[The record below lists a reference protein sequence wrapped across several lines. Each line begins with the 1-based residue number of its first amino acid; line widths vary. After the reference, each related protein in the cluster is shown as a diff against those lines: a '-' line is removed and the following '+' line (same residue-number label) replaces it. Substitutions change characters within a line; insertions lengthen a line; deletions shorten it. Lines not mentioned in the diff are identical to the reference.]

1 MADEVLAVES
11 VPLEED
17 FDTLVASLA
26 IDDTLEDKLAKL
38 KKNVDEKLADYV
50 DVKHIEK
57 DEDFK
62 AAKKYRAA
70 VNDVKK
76 PIEAQR
82 KAAKKKYSDLLK
94 TFDKT
99 IGEITAPIDK
109 LSDEYKAEID
119 RYDGECRA
127 RRLAALSGHYY
138 DLAGEMGP
146 LVPYERIADDKWL
159 NASFGEVKA
168 KNIIE
173 RRVGELLHQ
182 FKFVNGL
189 DYADESEKAW
199 AVAWWTRTLP
209 ADSGEVAAAVAAHR
223 EEAAKA
229 ASLVSTYEQ
238 ATASEPEPEPA
249 PLPPDPEPM
258 PVEEPEPPLGVPRCV
273 RVVPSRPEPDV
284 AEDAAPAPQRGYR
297 VVIECATAD
306 ELRRVRAV
314 MVENGIHGYVERM
327 WDMEEKNLPPLR
339 TPEQRREAMAKA
351 VHTRRERAAFKAACK
366 AGNIPPEVAIEAP
379 IAAKLKVEEFA
390 RSFPGIGPVTAQKIV
405 EACHIRDGR
414 SVSGLGYMQ
423 GPRLVEAI
431 KSHMTAKEDG
441 Q

>member
-1 MADEVLAVES
+1 MADGVLAVEA

-38 KKNVDEKLADYV
+38 KKNVDEKLADYM
-50 DVKHIEK
+50 DVKRIKK

-62 AAKKYRAA
+62 AAKKYRTA
-70 VNDVKK
+70 VNAVKE
-76 PIEAQR
+76 PIEEQR
-82 KAAKKKYSDLLK
+82 KAAKKKYRDLLK
-94 TFDKT
+94 TFDET

-109 LSDEYKAEID
+109 LSDKYKAEID

-127 RRLAALSGHYY
+127 RRLAALKGHYY

-182 FKFVNGL
+182 FKFVTGL

-199 AVAWWTRTLP
+199 AVAWWARTLP

-223 EEAAKA
+223 EEVAKA
-229 ASLVSTYEQ
+229 AVLAATYEQ
-238 ATASEPEPEPA
+238 AMAPAPEPEPEPA
-249 PLPPDPEPM
+249 PLPPDPEPL
-258 PVEEPEPPLGVPRCV
+258 PDDQPEPEPPLGVPRCV
-273 RVVPSRPEPDV
+273 RVVPSRPELDV

-306 ELRRVRAV
+306 ELRRVRTV
-314 MVENGIHGYVERM
+314 MVDNGIHGYVERM
-327 WDMEEKNLPPLR
+327 
-339 TPEQRREAMAKA
+339 
-351 VHTRRERAAFKAACK
+351 
-366 AGNIPPEVAIEAP
+366 
-379 IAAKLKVEEFA
+379 
-390 RSFPGIGPVTAQKIV
+390 
-405 EACHIRDGR
+405 
-414 SVSGLGYMQ
+414 
-423 GPRLVEAI
+423 
-431 KSHMTAKEDG
+431 
-441 Q
+441 

>member
-1 MADEVLAVES
+1 MADDVLAVEA

-17 FDTLVASLA
+17 FDTLVSSLA

-38 KKNVDEKLADYV
+38 KKNVDEKLADYM

-62 AAKKYRAA
+62 AAKKYRTA
-70 VNDVKK
+70 VNAVKE
-76 PIEAQR
+76 PIEEQR
-82 KAAKKKYSDLLK
+82 KAAKKKYRDLLK
-94 TFDKT
+94 TFDET

-109 LSDEYKAEID
+109 LSDKYKAEID
-119 RYDGECRA
+119 RYDGECRK
-127 RRLAALSGHYY
+127 RRLTALKGHYY

-159 NASFGEVKA
+159 NASFGEVKS

-199 AVAWWTRTLP
+199 AVAWWARTLP
-209 ADSGEVAAAVAAHR
+209 ADSSEVAAAVAAHR

-229 ASLVSTYEQ
+229 AALVSTYEQ
-238 ATASEPEPEPA
+238 ATAPA
-249 PLPPDPEPM
+249 PEPDPEPL
-258 PVEEPEPPLGVPRCV
+258 PDEQPEPEPPLGVPRCV

-284 AEDAAPAPQRGYR
+284 AEDAASAPQGGYR

-306 ELRRVRAV
+306 ELRRVMAV
-314 MVENGIHGYVERM
+314 MVENSIHGYVERM
-327 WDMEEKNLPPLR
+327 
-339 TPEQRREAMAKA
+339 
-351 VHTRRERAAFKAACK
+351 
-366 AGNIPPEVAIEAP
+366 
-379 IAAKLKVEEFA
+379 
-390 RSFPGIGPVTAQKIV
+390 
-405 EACHIRDGR
+405 
-414 SVSGLGYMQ
+414 
-423 GPRLVEAI
+423 
-431 KSHMTAKEDG
+431 
-441 Q
+441 

>member
-1 MADEVLAVES
+1 MADEVLAVEA

-26 IDDTLEDKLAKL
+26 IDDTLEDKLARL
-38 KKNVDEKLADYV
+38 KKNVDEKLADCM
-50 DVKHIEK
+50 DVKRIEK

-99 IGEITAPIDK
+99 IGEITAPIDR

-119 RYDGECRA
+119 RYDGECRK
-127 RRLAALSGHYY
+127 RRLTALKGHYY

-146 LVPYERIADDKWL
+146 LVPYERIADDRWL

-189 DYADESEKAW
+189 DYADEDEKAW

-209 ADSGEVAAAVAAHR
+209 MDSGEVAAAVAAHR
-223 EEAAKA
+223 EEVAKA
-229 ASLVSTYEQ
+229 AALVSTYEQ
-238 ATASEPEPEPA
+238 ATASKPEPV
-249 PLPPDPEPM
+249 PLDPEPV
-258 PVEEPEPPLGVPRCV
+258 PAEHPEPEPPLGVPRCV

-327 WDMEEKNLPPLR
+327 
-339 TPEQRREAMAKA
+339 
-351 VHTRRERAAFKAACK
+351 
-366 AGNIPPEVAIEAP
+366 
-379 IAAKLKVEEFA
+379 
-390 RSFPGIGPVTAQKIV
+390 
-405 EACHIRDGR
+405 
-414 SVSGLGYMQ
+414 
-423 GPRLVEAI
+423 
-431 KSHMTAKEDG
+431 
-441 Q
+441 

>member
-1 MADEVLAVES
+1 MADEVLAVEA

-50 DVKHIEK
+50 GVKHIEN
-57 DEDFK
+57 DDDFK
-62 AAKKYRAA
+62 AAKKYRTS
-70 VNDVKK
+70 VNDVKE
-76 PIEAQR
+76 PIEKQR

-99 IGEITAPIDK
+99 IGEITAPIDR

-127 RRLAALSGHYY
+127 RRLAALKGHYY

-146 LVPYERIADDKWL
+146 LVPYERIADDRWL

-189 DYADESEKAW
+189 DYADEDEKAW

-209 ADSGEVAAAVAAHR
+209 MDSGEVAAAVAAHR
-223 EEAAKA
+223 EEVAKA
-229 ASLVSTYEQ
+229 AALVSTYEQ
-238 ATASEPEPEPA
+238 ATAPAPEPEPEPEPE
-249 PLPPDPEPM
+249 PLPLDPEPVAAEQ
-258 PVEEPEPPLGVPRCV
+258 PEPEDPFGRPRCV
-273 RVVPSRPEPDV
+273 RVVPSRPEPDA

-314 MVENGIHGYVERM
+314 MVENGIHGHVERM
-327 WDMEEKNLPPLR
+327 
-339 TPEQRREAMAKA
+339 
-351 VHTRRERAAFKAACK
+351 
-366 AGNIPPEVAIEAP
+366 
-379 IAAKLKVEEFA
+379 
-390 RSFPGIGPVTAQKIV
+390 
-405 EACHIRDGR
+405 
-414 SVSGLGYMQ
+414 
-423 GPRLVEAI
+423 
-431 KSHMTAKEDG
+431 
-441 Q
+441 

>member
-1 MADEVLAVES
+1 MADEVLAVEA

-38 KKNVDEKLADYV
+38 KKNVDERLADYV
-50 DVKHIEK
+50 DVKHIEN
-57 DEDFK
+57 DDDFK
-62 AAKKYRAA
+62 AAKKYRTS

-99 IGEITAPIDK
+99 IGEITAPIDA

-119 RYDGECRA
+119 RYDGECRT
-127 RRLAALSGHYY
+127 RRLTALKGHYY

-146 LVPYERIADDKWL
+146 LVPYERIADDRWL

-209 ADSGEVAAAVAAHR
+209 MDSGEVAAAVAAHR

-229 ASLVSTYEQ
+229 ATLVSTYEQ
-238 ATASEPEPEPA
+238 ATAPEPEPVA
-249 PLPPDPEPM
+249 VEQPEPM
-258 PVEEPEPPLGVPRCV
+258 NDEQPEPEGPFGGPRCV
-273 RVVPSRPEPDV
+273 RVVPSRPEPEV
-284 AEDAAPAPQRGYR
+284 AEDAASAPQRGYR

-314 MVENGIHGYVERM
+314 MVENGIHGHVERM
-327 WDMEEKNLPPLR
+327 
-339 TPEQRREAMAKA
+339 
-351 VHTRRERAAFKAACK
+351 
-366 AGNIPPEVAIEAP
+366 
-379 IAAKLKVEEFA
+379 
-390 RSFPGIGPVTAQKIV
+390 
-405 EACHIRDGR
+405 
-414 SVSGLGYMQ
+414 
-423 GPRLVEAI
+423 
-431 KSHMTAKEDG
+431 
-441 Q
+441 

>member
-1 MADEVLAVES
+1 MADEVLADEVLAVEA

-26 IDDTLEDKLAKL
+26 IDDTLEDKLARL
-38 KKNVDEKLADYV
+38 KKNVDEKLADYR

-62 AAKKYRAA
+62 AAKKYRTA

-99 IGEITAPIDK
+99 IGEITAPIDR

-119 RYDGECRA
+119 RYDDECRK
-127 RRLAALSGHYY
+127 RRLAALKGHYY

-168 KNIIE
+168 KSIIE

-189 DYADESEKAW
+189 DYADEDEKAW
-199 AVAWWTRTLP
+199 AVAWWTRALP
-209 ADSGEVAAAVAAHR
+209 MDSGEVAAAVAAHR
-223 EEAAKA
+223 EEVAKA
-229 ASLVSTYEQ
+229 AALVSTYEQ
-238 ATASEPEPEPA
+238 ATAPEPEPL
-249 PLPPDPEPM
+249 PLNPEPM
-258 PVEEPEPPLGVPRCV
+258 NDEQPEPEPEPPLGVPRYV
-273 RVVPSRPEPDV
+273 RVVPSRPEPEV
-284 AEDAAPAPQRGYR
+284 AEDAPSAPQRGYR

-314 MVENGIHGYVERM
+314 MVENGIHGHVERM
-327 WDMEEKNLPPLR
+327 
-339 TPEQRREAMAKA
+339 
-351 VHTRRERAAFKAACK
+351 
-366 AGNIPPEVAIEAP
+366 
-379 IAAKLKVEEFA
+379 
-390 RSFPGIGPVTAQKIV
+390 
-405 EACHIRDGR
+405 
-414 SVSGLGYMQ
+414 
-423 GPRLVEAI
+423 
-431 KSHMTAKEDG
+431 
-441 Q
+441 

>member
-1 MADEVLAVES
+1 MADEILSVEAVP
-11 VPLEED
+11 VED
-17 FDTLVASLA
+17 GFEALVASLA
-26 IDDTLEDKLAKL
+26 IDDTLEDRLAKL
-38 KKNVDEKLADYV
+38 KKEVDGKLADYR
-50 DVKHIEK
+50 DVRRIETN
-57 DEDFK
+57 EDFK

-99 IGEITAPIDK
+99 IGEITGPIDK

-119 RYDGECRA
+119 RYDGECRK
-127 RRLAALSGHYY
+127 RRLTALKGHYY

-146 LVPYERIADDKWL
+146 LVPYERIADDRWL

-189 DYADESEKAW
+189 DYADEDERAW

-223 EEAAKA
+223 EEVAKA
-229 ASLVSTYEQ
+229 AALVSTYEQ
-238 ATASEPEPEPA
+238 ATAPELE
-249 PLPPDPEPM
+249 PLPPDPEPV
-258 PVEEPEPPLGVPRCV
+258 PVEQPEPEPPLGVPRCV

-314 MVENGIHGYVERM
+314 MVENGIHGHVERM
-327 WDMEEKNLPPLR
+327 
-339 TPEQRREAMAKA
+339 
-351 VHTRRERAAFKAACK
+351 
-366 AGNIPPEVAIEAP
+366 
-379 IAAKLKVEEFA
+379 
-390 RSFPGIGPVTAQKIV
+390 
-405 EACHIRDGR
+405 
-414 SVSGLGYMQ
+414 
-423 GPRLVEAI
+423 
-431 KSHMTAKEDG
+431 
-441 Q
+441 

>member
-1 MADEVLAVES
+1 MADEVLAVEA

-50 DVKHIEK
+50 DVKHIEN
-57 DEDFK
+57 DDDFK
-62 AAKKYRAA
+62 AAKKYHTS

-99 IGEITAPIDK
+99 IGEITAPIDR

-119 RYDGECRA
+119 RYDGECRK
-127 RRLAALSGHYY
+127 RRLTALKGHYY

-209 ADSGEVAAAVAAHR
+209 MDSGEVAAAVAAHR
-223 EEAAKA
+223 EEVAKA
-229 ASLVSTYEQ
+229 ATLVSTYEQ
-238 ATASEPEPEPA
+238 ATAPEPEPVA
-249 PLPPDPEPM
+249 VEQPEPM
-258 PVEEPEPPLGVPRCV
+258 NDEQPEPEGPFGGPRCV
-273 RVVPSRPEPDV
+273 RVIPSRPEPEV
-284 AEDAAPAPQRGYR
+284 AEDAASAPQRGYR

-314 MVENGIHGYVERM
+314 MVENGIHGHVERM
-327 WDMEEKNLPPLR
+327 
-339 TPEQRREAMAKA
+339 
-351 VHTRRERAAFKAACK
+351 
-366 AGNIPPEVAIEAP
+366 
-379 IAAKLKVEEFA
+379 
-390 RSFPGIGPVTAQKIV
+390 
-405 EACHIRDGR
+405 
-414 SVSGLGYMQ
+414 
-423 GPRLVEAI
+423 
-431 KSHMTAKEDG
+431 
-441 Q
+441 

>member
-1 MADEVLAVES
+1 MADEVLAVEA

-38 KKNVDEKLADYV
+38 KESVDEKLVDYL
-50 DVKHIEK
+50 DVKRIEK

-127 RRLAALSGHYY
+127 RRLAALKGHYY

-146 LVPYERIADDKWL
+146 LVPYERIADDRWL

-209 ADSGEVAAAVAAHR
+209 MDSGEVAAAVAAHR
-223 EEAAKA
+223 EEVAKA
-229 ASLVSTYEQ
+229 AALVSTYEQ
-238 ATASEPEPEPA
+238 ATASKPEPVPEPLPPEPEPVA
-249 PLPPDPEPM
+249 DEQPEPED
-258 PVEEPEPPLGVPRCV
+258 PFGGPRCV

-284 AEDAAPAPQRGYR
+284 AEDAATAPQRGYR
-297 VVIECATAD
+297 MVVECATAD
-306 ELRRVRAV
+306 ELLRLRTL
-314 MVENGIHGYVERM
+314 MVENGFHGYVERM
-327 WDMEEKNLPPLR
+327 
-339 TPEQRREAMAKA
+339 
-351 VHTRRERAAFKAACK
+351 
-366 AGNIPPEVAIEAP
+366 
-379 IAAKLKVEEFA
+379 
-390 RSFPGIGPVTAQKIV
+390 
-405 EACHIRDGR
+405 
-414 SVSGLGYMQ
+414 
-423 GPRLVEAI
+423 
-431 KSHMTAKEDG
+431 
-441 Q
+441 

>member
-1 MADEVLAVES
+1 MADEVLAVEA

-38 KKNVDEKLADYV
+38 KKNVDEKLADYM
-50 DVKHIEK
+50 DVKRIEK

-94 TFDKT
+94 TFDET
-99 IGEITAPIDK
+99 IGEITAPIDA

-119 RYDGECRA
+119 RYDGECRT
-127 RRLAALSGHYY
+127 RRLTALKGHYY

-209 ADSGEVAAAVAAHR
+209 TDSGEVVAAVAAHR
-223 EEAAKA
+223 EEVAKA
-229 ASLVSTYEQ
+229 AALVSTYEQ
-238 ATASEPEPEPA
+238 ATAPAPEPEPAPAPEPEPEPA
-249 PLPPDPEPM
+249 PLPPDPEPVA
-258 PVEEPEPPLGVPRCV
+258 VEEPEPPLGVPRCV
-273 RVVPSRPEPDV
+273 RVVPSRPEPGA

-314 MVENGIHGYVERM
+314 MVENGIHGHVERM
-327 WDMEEKNLPPLR
+327 
-339 TPEQRREAMAKA
+339 
-351 VHTRRERAAFKAACK
+351 
-366 AGNIPPEVAIEAP
+366 
-379 IAAKLKVEEFA
+379 
-390 RSFPGIGPVTAQKIV
+390 
-405 EACHIRDGR
+405 
-414 SVSGLGYMQ
+414 
-423 GPRLVEAI
+423 
-431 KSHMTAKEDG
+431 
-441 Q
+441 

>member
-1 MADEVLAVES
+1 MADEVLAVEA

-38 KKNVDEKLADYV
+38 KKNVDEKLADYM
-50 DVKHIEK
+50 DVKRIKK

-62 AAKKYRAA
+62 AAKKYRTA
-70 VNDVKK
+70 VNAVKE
-76 PIEAQR
+76 PIEEQR
-82 KAAKKKYSDLLK
+82 KAAKKKYRDLLK
-94 TFDKT
+94 TFDET

-109 LSDEYKAEID
+109 LSDKYKAEID
-119 RYDGECRA
+119 RYDGECRK
-127 RRLAALSGHYY
+127 RRLTALKGLYY

-199 AVAWWTRTLP
+199 AVAWWARTLP

-223 EEAAKA
+223 EEVAKA
-229 ASLVSTYEQ
+229 AALVSTYEQ
-238 ATASEPEPEPA
+238 ATAPEPEPV
-249 PLPPDPEPM
+249 PLDPEPV
-258 PVEEPEPPLGVPRCV
+258 PAEHPEPEPPLGVPRCV

-314 MVENGIHGYVERM
+314 MVDNDIHGYVERM
-327 WDMEEKNLPPLR
+327 
-339 TPEQRREAMAKA
+339 
-351 VHTRRERAAFKAACK
+351 
-366 AGNIPPEVAIEAP
+366 
-379 IAAKLKVEEFA
+379 
-390 RSFPGIGPVTAQKIV
+390 
-405 EACHIRDGR
+405 
-414 SVSGLGYMQ
+414 
-423 GPRLVEAI
+423 
-431 KSHMTAKEDG
+431 
-441 Q
+441 

>member
-1 MADEVLAVES
+1 MADEVLAVEA

-38 KKNVDEKLADYV
+38 KKNVDEKLADYA
-50 DVKHIEK
+50 DVKRIEK

-62 AAKKYRAA
+62 AAKKYRTA
-70 VNDVKK
+70 VNAVKE

-109 LSDEYKAEID
+109 LSDKYKAEID
-119 RYDGECRA
+119 RYDGECRK
-127 RRLAALSGHYY
+127 RRLTALKGHYY

-146 LVPYERIADDKWL
+146 LVPYERIADNKWL

-189 DYADESEKAW
+189 DYADESERAW

-223 EEAAKA
+223 EEVAKA
-229 ASLVSTYEQ
+229 AALAATYEQ
-238 ATASEPEPEPA
+238 AMAPAPEPEPEPA
-249 PLPPDPEPM
+249 PLPPDPEPL

-273 RVVPSRPEPDV
+273 RVVPSRHEPDA
-284 AEDAAPAPQRGYR
+284 AENAAPVPQGGYR

-327 WDMEEKNLPPLR
+327 
-339 TPEQRREAMAKA
+339 
-351 VHTRRERAAFKAACK
+351 
-366 AGNIPPEVAIEAP
+366 
-379 IAAKLKVEEFA
+379 
-390 RSFPGIGPVTAQKIV
+390 
-405 EACHIRDGR
+405 
-414 SVSGLGYMQ
+414 
-423 GPRLVEAI
+423 
-431 KSHMTAKEDG
+431 
-441 Q
+441 

>member
-1 MADEVLAVES
+1 MADEVLAVEA

-38 KKNVDEKLADYV
+38 KENVDEKLADYV
-50 DVKHIEK
+50 DVKHIENN
-57 DEDFK
+57 EDFK
-62 AAKKYRAA
+62 AAKRYRAA
-70 VNDVKK
+70 VNAVKG

-82 KAAKKKYSDLLK
+82 KAAKKTYSDLLK

-99 IGEITAPIDK
+99 IGEITAPIDR

-127 RRLAALSGHYY
+127 RRLAELKGHYC

-199 AVAWWTRTLP
+199 AVAWWASTLP

-223 EEAAKA
+223 EEVAKA
-229 ASLVSTYEQ
+229 AALASTYEQ
-238 ATASEPEPEPA
+238 AMAPAPEPEPL
-249 PLPPDPEPM
+249 PLDPEPL
-258 PVEEPEPPLGVPRCV
+258 PDEQPEPEPPLGVPRCV
-273 RVVPSRPEPDV
+273 RVVPSRPEPKV
-284 AEDAAPAPQRGYR
+284 AEDAAPAPQGGYR

-314 MVENGIHGYVERM
+314 MVENDIHGYVERM
-327 WDMEEKNLPPLR
+327 
-339 TPEQRREAMAKA
+339 
-351 VHTRRERAAFKAACK
+351 
-366 AGNIPPEVAIEAP
+366 
-379 IAAKLKVEEFA
+379 
-390 RSFPGIGPVTAQKIV
+390 
-405 EACHIRDGR
+405 
-414 SVSGLGYMQ
+414 
-423 GPRLVEAI
+423 
-431 KSHMTAKEDG
+431 
-441 Q
+441 

>member
-1 MADEVLAVES
+1 M
-11 VPLEED
+11 
-17 FDTLVASLA
+17 
-26 IDDTLEDKLAKL
+26 
-38 KKNVDEKLADYV
+38 
-50 DVKHIEK
+50 
-57 DEDFK
+57 
-62 AAKKYRAA
+62 
-70 VNDVKK
+70 KK

-82 KAAKKKYSDLLK
+82 KAAKKKYNDLLK

-119 RYDGECRA
+119 RYDGECRK
-127 RRLAALSGHYY
+127 RRLTALKGHYY

-146 LVPYERIADDKWL
+146 LVPYERIADDRWL

-223 EEAAKA
+223 EEVAKA
-229 ASLVSTYEQ
+229 AALAATYEQ
-238 ATASEPEPEPA
+238 AAAPAPEPEPEPE
-249 PLPPDPEPM
+249 PLPLGPEPV
-258 PVEEPEPPLGVPRCV
+258 PAEQPEPPFGGPRCV
-273 RVVPSRPEPDV
+273 QVVPSRPEPDV

-327 WDMEEKNLPPLR
+327 
-339 TPEQRREAMAKA
+339 
-351 VHTRRERAAFKAACK
+351 
-366 AGNIPPEVAIEAP
+366 
-379 IAAKLKVEEFA
+379 
-390 RSFPGIGPVTAQKIV
+390 
-405 EACHIRDGR
+405 
-414 SVSGLGYMQ
+414 
-423 GPRLVEAI
+423 
-431 KSHMTAKEDG
+431 
-441 Q
+441 

>member
-1 MADEVLAVES
+1 MADEVLAVEA

-26 IDDTLEDKLAKL
+26 IDDTLEDKLARL

-50 DVKHIEK
+50 DVKRIED

-62 AAKKYRAA
+62 AAKKYRST
-70 VNDVKK
+70 VNAVKK
-76 PIEAQR
+76 PIEEQR
-82 KAAKKKYSDLLK
+82 KAAKKKYSDLFK

-99 IGEITAPIDK
+99 IGEITAPIDA

-189 DYADESEKAW
+189 DYADEDEKAW

-209 ADSGEVAAAVAAHR
+209 MDSGEVAAAVAAHR
-223 EEAAKA
+223 EEVAKA
-229 ASLVSTYEQ
+229 AALVSTYER
-238 ATASEPEPEPA
+238 ATAPQPEPEPLPLDTESAPAEHLEPEPE
-249 PLPPDPEPM
+249 DPF
-258 PVEEPEPPLGVPRCV
+258 GGPRCV
-273 RVVPSRPEPDV
+273 RVVPSRPEPEV
-284 AEDAAPAPQRGYR
+284 AEDAASAPQSGYR

-314 MVENGIHGYVERM
+314 MVENDIHGYVERM
-327 WDMEEKNLPPLR
+327 
-339 TPEQRREAMAKA
+339 
-351 VHTRRERAAFKAACK
+351 
-366 AGNIPPEVAIEAP
+366 
-379 IAAKLKVEEFA
+379 
-390 RSFPGIGPVTAQKIV
+390 
-405 EACHIRDGR
+405 
-414 SVSGLGYMQ
+414 
-423 GPRLVEAI
+423 
-431 KSHMTAKEDG
+431 
-441 Q
+441 

>member
-1 MADEVLAVES
+1 MADEVLAVEA

-38 KKNVDEKLADYV
+38 KKNVDEKLADYA
-50 DVKHIEK
+50 DVKRIEK

-62 AAKKYRAA
+62 AAKKYRTA

-99 IGEITAPIDK
+99 IGEITVPIDA

-168 KNIIE
+168 KSIIE

-209 ADSGEVAAAVAAHR
+209 MDSGEVAAAVAAHR
-223 EEAAKA
+223 EEVAKA
-229 ASLVSTYEQ
+229 AALVSTYEQ
-238 ATASEPEPEPA
+238 AMVPAPEPAPEPEPEPAPEPA

-284 AEDAAPAPQRGYR
+284 AKEAAPAPQRGYR

-306 ELRRVRAV
+306 ELRRVKAV

-327 WDMEEKNLPPLR
+327 
-339 TPEQRREAMAKA
+339 
-351 VHTRRERAAFKAACK
+351 
-366 AGNIPPEVAIEAP
+366 
-379 IAAKLKVEEFA
+379 
-390 RSFPGIGPVTAQKIV
+390 
-405 EACHIRDGR
+405 
-414 SVSGLGYMQ
+414 
-423 GPRLVEAI
+423 
-431 KSHMTAKEDG
+431 
-441 Q
+441 

>member
-1 MADEVLAVES
+1 MADEVLAVEA

-50 DVKHIEK
+50 DVKRIEN
-57 DEDFK
+57 DDDFK
-62 AAKKYRAA
+62 AAKKYRTS

-99 IGEITAPIDK
+99 IGEITAPIDA

-119 RYDGECRA
+119 RYDGECRK
-127 RRLAALSGHYY
+127 RRLTALKGHYY

-146 LVPYERIADDKWL
+146 LVPYERIADDRWL

-209 ADSGEVAAAVAAHR
+209 MDSGEVAAAVAAHR
-223 EEAAKA
+223 EEVAKA
-229 ASLVSTYEQ
+229 ASLVSNYEQ
-238 ATASEPEPEPA
+238 ATASKPEPVPLDPEPVPAEHPEPE
-249 PLPPDPEPM
+249 DPF
-258 PVEEPEPPLGVPRCV
+258 GGPRCV
-273 RVVPSRPEPDV
+273 RVVPSRPEPEV
-284 AEDAAPAPQRGYR
+284 AEDAATAPQRGYR

-306 ELRRVRAV
+306 ELLRVKDV
-314 MVENGIHGYVERM
+314 MVENGIHGHVERM
-327 WDMEEKNLPPLR
+327 
-339 TPEQRREAMAKA
+339 
-351 VHTRRERAAFKAACK
+351 
-366 AGNIPPEVAIEAP
+366 
-379 IAAKLKVEEFA
+379 
-390 RSFPGIGPVTAQKIV
+390 
-405 EACHIRDGR
+405 
-414 SVSGLGYMQ
+414 
-423 GPRLVEAI
+423 
-431 KSHMTAKEDG
+431 
-441 Q
+441 

>member
-1 MADEVLAVES
+1 MADEVLAVEA

-38 KKNVDEKLADYV
+38 KKNVDEKLADYR
-50 DVKHIEK
+50 DVKHIEN

-62 AAKKYRAA
+62 AAKRYRAA

-99 IGEITAPIDK
+99 IGEITAPIDR

-127 RRLAALSGHYY
+127 RRLAALKGHYY

-223 EEAAKA
+223 EEVAKA

-238 ATASEPEPEPA
+238 ATASKPELVPLDPEPVPAEHPEPE
-249 PLPPDPEPM
+249 DPF
-258 PVEEPEPPLGVPRCV
+258 GGPRCV
-273 RVVPSRPEPDV
+273 RVVPSRPEPDA

-314 MVENGIHGYVERM
+314 MVENGIHGHVERM
-327 WDMEEKNLPPLR
+327 
-339 TPEQRREAMAKA
+339 
-351 VHTRRERAAFKAACK
+351 
-366 AGNIPPEVAIEAP
+366 
-379 IAAKLKVEEFA
+379 
-390 RSFPGIGPVTAQKIV
+390 
-405 EACHIRDGR
+405 
-414 SVSGLGYMQ
+414 
-423 GPRLVEAI
+423 
-431 KSHMTAKEDG
+431 
-441 Q
+441 

>member
-1 MADEVLAVES
+1 MADDVLAVEA

-38 KKNVDEKLADYV
+38 KKNVDERLADYV
-50 DVKHIEK
+50 DVKRIEK

-70 VNDVKK
+70 VNAVKE

-119 RYDGECRA
+119 RYDGECRK
-127 RRLAALSGHYY
+127 RRLAALKGHYY

-146 LVPYERIADDKWL
+146 LVPYERIADDRWL

-209 ADSGEVAAAVAAHR
+209 TDSGEVAAAVAAHR
-223 EEAAKA
+223 EEVAKA

-238 ATASEPEPEPA
+238 ATASKPEPVPEPVPLDPEPVPAEHPEPE
-249 PLPPDPEPM
+249 DPF
-258 PVEEPEPPLGVPRCV
+258 GGPRCV
-273 RVVPSRPEPDV
+273 RVVPSRPEPEV
-284 AEDAAPAPQRGYR
+284 AEDAATAPQRGYR

-314 MVENGIHGYVERM
+314 MVDNGIHGYVERM
-327 WDMEEKNLPPLR
+327 
-339 TPEQRREAMAKA
+339 
-351 VHTRRERAAFKAACK
+351 
-366 AGNIPPEVAIEAP
+366 
-379 IAAKLKVEEFA
+379 
-390 RSFPGIGPVTAQKIV
+390 
-405 EACHIRDGR
+405 
-414 SVSGLGYMQ
+414 
-423 GPRLVEAI
+423 
-431 KSHMTAKEDG
+431 
-441 Q
+441 

>member
-1 MADEVLAVES
+1 MADEVLAVEA

-99 IGEITAPIDK
+99 IGEITAPIDA

-119 RYDGECRA
+119 RYDGECRT
-127 RRLAALSGHYY
+127 RRLTALKGHYY

-173 RRVGELLHQ
+173 RRVGEQ
-182 FKFVNGL
+182 VRQRAGL
-189 DYADESEKAW
+189 RRR
-199 AVAWWTRTLP
+199 V
-209 ADSGEVAAAVAAHR
+209 R
-223 EEAAKA
+223 E
-229 ASLVSTYEQ
+229 
-238 ATASEPEPEPA
+238 
-249 PLPPDPEPM
+249 
-258 PVEEPEPPLGVPRCV
+258 GVGRG
-273 RVVPSRPEPDV
+273 VVD
-284 AEDAAPAPQRGYR
+284 EDAAG
-297 VVIECATAD
+297 
-306 ELRRVRAV
+306 
-314 MVENGIHGYVERM
+314 
-327 WDMEEKNLPPLR
+327 
-339 TPEQRREAMAKA
+339 
-351 VHTRRERAAFKAACK
+351 
-366 AGNIPPEVAIEAP
+366 
-379 IAAKLKVEEFA
+379 
-390 RSFPGIGPVTAQKIV
+390 
-405 EACHIRDGR
+405 
-414 SVSGLGYMQ
+414 GLG
-423 GPRLVEAI
+423 
-431 KSHMTAKEDG
+431 
-441 Q
+441 

>member
-1 MADEVLAVES
+1 MADEVLAVEA

-38 KKNVDEKLADYV
+38 KKNVDEKLAGYV
-50 DVKHIEK
+50 DVKRIEK

-99 IGEITAPIDK
+99 IGEITAPIDR

-119 RYDGECRA
+119 RYDGECRK
-127 RRLAALSGHYY
+127 RRLTALKGHYY

-146 LVPYERIADDKWL
+146 LVPYERIADDRWL

-209 ADSGEVAAAVAAHR
+209 MDSGEVAAAVAAHR
-223 EEAAKA
+223 EEVAKA
-229 ASLVSTYEQ
+229 AALVSTYEQ
-238 ATASEPEPEPA
+238 AAAPAPEPEPVPEPVPAEQPEPVAVEQPEPEPE
-249 PLPPDPEPM
+249 DPF
-258 PVEEPEPPLGVPRCV
+258 GGPRCV
-273 RVVPSRPEPDV
+273 RVVPSRPEPEV

-314 MVENGIHGYVERM
+314 MVENDIHGYVER
-327 WDMEEKNLPPLR
+327 
-339 TPEQRREAMAKA
+339 
-351 VHTRRERAAFKAACK
+351 V
-366 AGNIPPEVAIEAP
+366 
-379 IAAKLKVEEFA
+379 
-390 RSFPGIGPVTAQKIV
+390 
-405 EACHIRDGR
+405 
-414 SVSGLGYMQ
+414 
-423 GPRLVEAI
+423 
-431 KSHMTAKEDG
+431 
-441 Q
+441 

>member
-1 MADEVLAVES
+1 MADEVLAVEA

-17 FDTLVASLA
+17 FDALVASLA
-26 IDDTLEDKLAKL
+26 IDDTLEDKLTKL
-38 KKNVDEKLADYV
+38 KKNVDEKLADYM

-62 AAKKYRAA
+62 AAKKYRTA

-82 KAAKKKYSDLLK
+82 KAAKKKYNDLLK

-99 IGEITAPIDK
+99 IGEITAPIDA

-127 RRLAALSGHYY
+127 RRLTALSGHYY

-223 EEAAKA
+223 EEVAKA
-229 ASLVSTYEQ
+229 AALAATYEQ
-238 ATASEPEPEPA
+238 AMAPAPEPEPEPAPEPEPEPA
-249 PLPPDPEPM
+249 PLPLEPEPEPM

-273 RVVPSRPEPDV
+273 RVVPSRPEPDA

-297 VVIECATAD
+297 VVIE
-306 ELRRVRAV
+306 
-314 MVENGIHGYVERM
+314 
-327 WDMEEKNLPPLR
+327 
-339 TPEQRREAMAKA
+339 
-351 VHTRRERAAFKAACK
+351 
-366 AGNIPPEVAIEAP
+366 AP
-379 IAAKLKVEEFA
+379 IAQRLKVEEFA
-390 RSFPGIGPVTAQKIV
+390 RSFPGIGTVKAKVIV
-405 EACHIRDGR
+405 KALDIPDGR
-414 SVSGLGYMQ
+414 RVSGLGYMQ
-423 GPRLVEAI
+423 GPRLVAFI
-431 KSHMTAKEDG
+431 KNNMTAKEDG

>member
-1 MADEVLAVES
+1 MADEVLAVEA

-26 IDDTLEDKLAKL
+26 IDDTLEDKLARL

-50 DVKHIEK
+50 DVKHIEN

-62 AAKKYRAA
+62 AAKRYRTA

-76 PIEAQR
+76 PIEEQR

-99 IGEITAPIDK
+99 IGEITAPIDR

-119 RYDGECRA
+119 RYDGECRT
-127 RRLAALSGHYY
+127 RRLTALKGHYY

-209 ADSGEVAAAVAAHR
+209 MDSGEVAAAVAAHR
-223 EEAAKA
+223 EEVAKA
-229 ASLVSTYEQ
+229 AALVSTYEQ
-238 ATASEPEPEPA
+238 ATAPQPEPEPEPL
-249 PLPPDPEPM
+249 PLDPEPVA
-258 PVEEPEPPLGVPRCV
+258 VEQPDTEPEDPFGGPRCV
-273 RVVPSRPEPDV
+273 RVVQSRPEPEV
-284 AEDAAPAPQRGYR
+284 AEDAASAPQRGYR

-314 MVENGIHGYVERM
+314 MVENGIHGHVER
-327 WDMEEKNLPPLR
+327 
-339 TPEQRREAMAKA
+339 
-351 VHTRRERAAFKAACK
+351 
-366 AGNIPPEVAIEAP
+366 I
-379 IAAKLKVEEFA
+379 
-390 RSFPGIGPVTAQKIV
+390 
-405 EACHIRDGR
+405 
-414 SVSGLGYMQ
+414 
-423 GPRLVEAI
+423 
-431 KSHMTAKEDG
+431 
-441 Q
+441 

>member
-1 MADEVLAVES
+1 MADEVLAVEA

-26 IDDTLEDKLAKL
+26 IDDTLEDKLARL
-38 KKNVDEKLADYV
+38 KKNVDEKLADYM
-50 DVKHIEK
+50 DVKRIEK

-76 PIEAQR
+76 PIEEQR

-99 IGEITAPIDK
+99 IGEITAPIDA

-119 RYDGECRA
+119 RYDGECRK
-127 RRLAALSGHYY
+127 RRLAALKGHYY

-146 LVPYERIADDKWL
+146 LVPYERIADDRWL

-189 DYADESEKAW
+189 DYADEDEKAW

-209 ADSGEVAAAVAAHR
+209 MDSGEVAAAVAAHR
-223 EEAAKA
+223 EEVAKA
-229 ASLVSTYEQ
+229 AALVSTYEQ
-238 ATASEPEPEPA
+238 ATAPEPEPVAEPEPEPL
-249 PLPPDPEPM
+249 PLDPELVA
-258 PVEEPEPPLGVPRCV
+258 VEQPEPEPEDPFGVPRCV
-273 RVVPSRPEPDV
+273 RVVPSRPEPEV

-314 MVENGIHGYVERM
+314 MVENGIHGHVERM
-327 WDMEEKNLPPLR
+327 
-339 TPEQRREAMAKA
+339 
-351 VHTRRERAAFKAACK
+351 
-366 AGNIPPEVAIEAP
+366 
-379 IAAKLKVEEFA
+379 
-390 RSFPGIGPVTAQKIV
+390 
-405 EACHIRDGR
+405 
-414 SVSGLGYMQ
+414 
-423 GPRLVEAI
+423 
-431 KSHMTAKEDG
+431 
-441 Q
+441 

>member
-1 MADEVLAVES
+1 MADEVLAVEA

-17 FDTLVASLA
+17 FDALVASLA

-50 DVKHIEK
+50 DVKSIEK

-127 RRLAALSGHYY
+127 RRLTALKGHYY

-146 LVPYERIADDKWL
+146 LVPYERIADDRWL

-223 EEAAKA
+223 EEVAKA
-229 ASLVSTYEQ
+229 AALVSTYEQ
-238 ATASEPEPEPA
+238 ATASKPEPVPLDPEPVPAEHPEPE
-249 PLPPDPEPM
+249 DPF
-258 PVEEPEPPLGVPRCV
+258 GGPRCV

-314 MVENGIHGYVERM
+314 MVDNGIHGHVERM
-327 WDMEEKNLPPLR
+327 
-339 TPEQRREAMAKA
+339 
-351 VHTRRERAAFKAACK
+351 
-366 AGNIPPEVAIEAP
+366 
-379 IAAKLKVEEFA
+379 
-390 RSFPGIGPVTAQKIV
+390 
-405 EACHIRDGR
+405 
-414 SVSGLGYMQ
+414 
-423 GPRLVEAI
+423 
-431 KSHMTAKEDG
+431 
-441 Q
+441 

>member
-1 MADEVLAVES
+1 MADEVLAVEA

-50 DVKHIEK
+50 DVKHIEN
-57 DEDFK
+57 DDDFK
-62 AAKKYRAA
+62 AAKKYRTS

-82 KAAKKKYSDLLK
+82 KAAKKKYSDLLE

-119 RYDGECRA
+119 RYDGECRK
-127 RRLAALSGHYY
+127 RRLTALKGHYY

-146 LVPYERIADDKWL
+146 LVPYERIADDRWL

-209 ADSGEVAAAVAAHR
+209 MDSGEVAAAVAAHR

-229 ASLVSTYEQ
+229 AALVSTYEQ
-238 ATASEPEPEPA
+238 ATAPA
-249 PLPPDPEPM
+249 PEPDPEPL
-258 PVEEPEPPLGVPRCV
+258 PDEQPEPEPPLGVPRCV

-284 AEDAAPAPQRGYR
+284 AEDAASAPQRGYR

-314 MVENGIHGYVERM
+314 MVENGIHGHVERM
-327 WDMEEKNLPPLR
+327 
-339 TPEQRREAMAKA
+339 
-351 VHTRRERAAFKAACK
+351 
-366 AGNIPPEVAIEAP
+366 
-379 IAAKLKVEEFA
+379 
-390 RSFPGIGPVTAQKIV
+390 
-405 EACHIRDGR
+405 
-414 SVSGLGYMQ
+414 
-423 GPRLVEAI
+423 
-431 KSHMTAKEDG
+431 
-441 Q
+441 

>member
-1 MADEVLAVES
+1 MADEVLAVEA

-38 KKNVDEKLADYV
+38 KESVDEKLADYV

-76 PIEAQR
+76 PIEEQR
-82 KAAKKKYSDLLK
+82 KAAKKKYRDLLK

-119 RYDGECRA
+119 RYDGECRK
-127 RRLAALSGHYY
+127 RRLTALKGHYY

-168 KNIIE
+168 ENIIE

-209 ADSGEVAAAVAAHR
+209 MDSGEVAAAVAAHR
-223 EEAAKA
+223 EEVAKA
-229 ASLVSTYEQ
+229 AALVSTYEQ
-238 ATASEPEPEPA
+238 ATASKPEPVPEPVPAEHPEPEGPF
-249 PLPPDPEPM
+249 
-258 PVEEPEPPLGVPRCV
+258 GGPRCV
-273 RVVPSRPEPDV
+273 RVVPSRPEPEV
-284 AEDAAPAPQRGYR
+284 AEDAATAPQRGYR

-306 ELRRVRAV
+306 ELRRVKAV

-327 WDMEEKNLPPLR
+327 
-339 TPEQRREAMAKA
+339 
-351 VHTRRERAAFKAACK
+351 
-366 AGNIPPEVAIEAP
+366 
-379 IAAKLKVEEFA
+379 
-390 RSFPGIGPVTAQKIV
+390 
-405 EACHIRDGR
+405 
-414 SVSGLGYMQ
+414 
-423 GPRLVEAI
+423 
-431 KSHMTAKEDG
+431 
-441 Q
+441 

>member
-1 MADEVLAVES
+1 MADEVLAVEA

-26 IDDTLEDKLAKL
+26 IDDTLEDKLARL

-50 DVKHIEK
+50 DVKHIEN

-62 AAKKYRAA
+62 AAKKYRTA
-70 VNDVKK
+70 VNGVKK
-76 PIEAQR
+76 PIEEQR

-99 IGEITAPIDK
+99 IGEITAPIDR

-119 RYDGECRA
+119 RYDDECRK
-127 RRLAALSGHYY
+127 RRLAALEGHYY

-159 NASFGEVKA
+159 NAGFGEVKA

-209 ADSGEVAAAVAAHR
+209 MDSGEVAAAVAAHR
-223 EEAAKA
+223 EEVAKA
-229 ASLVSTYEQ
+229 AALAATYEQ
-238 ATASEPEPEPA
+238 AMAPEPEPE

-284 AEDAAPAPQRGYR
+284 AEDAAPAPQGGWRM
-297 VVIECATAD
+297 VIECATAD
-306 ELRRVRAV
+306 ELRRARTLA
-314 MVENGIHGYVERM
+314 VENGLHGYVERM
-327 WDMEEKNLPPLR
+327 
-339 TPEQRREAMAKA
+339 
-351 VHTRRERAAFKAACK
+351 
-366 AGNIPPEVAIEAP
+366 
-379 IAAKLKVEEFA
+379 
-390 RSFPGIGPVTAQKIV
+390 
-405 EACHIRDGR
+405 
-414 SVSGLGYMQ
+414 
-423 GPRLVEAI
+423 
-431 KSHMTAKEDG
+431 
-441 Q
+441 

>member
-1 MADEVLAVES
+1 MADEVLAVEA

-38 KKNVDEKLADYV
+38 KKNVDEKLADYL

-109 LSDEYKAEID
+109 LSDKYKAEID
-119 RYDGECRA
+119 RYDGECRK
-127 RRLAALSGHYY
+127 RRLAALKSHYC

-209 ADSGEVAAAVAAHR
+209 MDSGEVAAAVAAHR
-223 EEAAKA
+223 EEVAKA
-229 ASLVSTYEQ
+229 AALVSTYEQ
-238 ATASEPEPEPA
+238 ATASKPEPVPEPVPLDPEPVPAEHPEPE
-249 PLPPDPEPM
+249 DPF
-258 PVEEPEPPLGVPRCV
+258 GGPRCV
-273 RVVPSRPEPDV
+273 RVVPSRPEPEV
-284 AEDAAPAPQRGYR
+284 AEDAATAPQRGYR
-297 VVIECATAD
+297 IVIECATAD

-314 MVENGIHGYVERM
+314 MVENDIHGYVERICRS
-327 WDMEEKNLPPLR
+327 WEK
-339 TPEQRREAMAKA
+339 
-351 VHTRRERAAFKAACK
+351 
-366 AGNIPPEVAIEAP
+366 
-379 IAAKLKVEEFA
+379 
-390 RSFPGIGPVTAQKIV
+390 
-405 EACHIRDGR
+405 
-414 SVSGLGYMQ
+414 
-423 GPRLVEAI
+423 
-431 KSHMTAKEDG
+431 
-441 Q
+441 

>member
-1 MADEVLAVES
+1 MADEVLAVEA

-38 KKNVDEKLADYV
+38 KKNVDEKLADYM

-62 AAKKYRAA
+62 AAKKYRTA
-70 VNDVKK
+70 VDAVKE
-76 PIEAQR
+76 PIEEQR
-82 KAAKKKYSDLLK
+82 KAAKKKYRDLLK
-94 TFDKT
+94 TFDET

-109 LSDEYKAEID
+109 LSDKYKAEID
-119 RYDGECRA
+119 RYDGECRK
-127 RRLAALSGHYY
+127 RRLTALKGHYY

-146 LVPYERIADDKWL
+146 LVPYERIANDKWL
-159 NASFGEVKA
+159 NASFGEVKS

-199 AVAWWTRTLP
+199 AVAWWARTLP
-209 ADSGEVAAAVAAHR
+209 ADSGEVEAAVAAYR

-229 ASLVSTYEQ
+229 AALVSTYEQ
-238 ATASEPEPEPA
+238 ATAPA
-249 PLPPDPEPM
+249 PEPDPEPL
-258 PVEEPEPPLGVPRCV
+258 PDEQPEPEPPLGVPRCV

-284 AEDAAPAPQRGYR
+284 AEDAASAPQRGYR

-314 MVENGIHGYVERM
+314 MVDNGIHGYVERM
-327 WDMEEKNLPPLR
+327 
-339 TPEQRREAMAKA
+339 
-351 VHTRRERAAFKAACK
+351 
-366 AGNIPPEVAIEAP
+366 
-379 IAAKLKVEEFA
+379 
-390 RSFPGIGPVTAQKIV
+390 
-405 EACHIRDGR
+405 
-414 SVSGLGYMQ
+414 
-423 GPRLVEAI
+423 
-431 KSHMTAKEDG
+431 
-441 Q
+441 

>member
-1 MADEVLAVES
+1 MADEVLAVEA

-38 KKNVDEKLADYV
+38 KESVDEKLADYV
-50 DVKHIEK
+50 DVKHIEN
-57 DEDFK
+57 DDDFK
-62 AAKKYRAA
+62 AAKRYRTS

-99 IGEITAPIDK
+99 IGEITAPIDA

-119 RYDGECRA
+119 RYDGECRT
-127 RRLAALSGHYY
+127 RRLTALKGHYY

-146 LVPYERIADDKWL
+146 LVPYERIANDRWL

-209 ADSGEVAAAVAAHR
+209 MDSGEVAAAVAAHR
-223 EEAAKA
+223 EEVAKA
-229 ASLVSTYEQ
+229 ATLVSTYEQ
-238 ATASEPEPEPA
+238 ATAPEPEPVA
-249 PLPPDPEPM
+249 VEQPEPM
-258 PVEEPEPPLGVPRCV
+258 NDEQPEPEGPFGGPRCV
-273 RVVPSRPEPDV
+273 RVVPSRPEPEV
-284 AEDAAPAPQRGYR
+284 AEDAASAPQRGYR

-314 MVENGIHGYVERM
+314 MVENGIHGHVERM
-327 WDMEEKNLPPLR
+327 
-339 TPEQRREAMAKA
+339 
-351 VHTRRERAAFKAACK
+351 
-366 AGNIPPEVAIEAP
+366 
-379 IAAKLKVEEFA
+379 
-390 RSFPGIGPVTAQKIV
+390 
-405 EACHIRDGR
+405 
-414 SVSGLGYMQ
+414 
-423 GPRLVEAI
+423 
-431 KSHMTAKEDG
+431 
-441 Q
+441 

>member
-1 MADEVLAVES
+1 MADEVLAVEA

-50 DVKHIEK
+50 DVKHIEN

-99 IGEITAPIDK
+99 IGEITAPIDR

-119 RYDGECRA
+119 RYDGECRT
-127 RRLAALSGHYY
+127 RRLAALKGHYY

-159 NASFGEVKA
+159 NASFGELKA

-209 ADSGEVAAAVAAHR
+209 MDSGEVAAAVAAHR
-223 EEAAKA
+223 EEVAKA
-229 ASLVSTYEQ
+229 AALAATYEQ
-238 ATASEPEPEPA
+238 AMAPQPEPEPL
-249 PLPPDPEPM
+249 PLDPEPVA
-258 PVEEPEPPLGVPRCV
+258 VEQPEPEPEPPLGVPRCV
-273 RVVPSRPEPDV
+273 RVVPSRPEPEV
-284 AEDAAPAPQRGYR
+284 AEDAASEPQGGYR

-314 MVENGIHGYVERM
+314 MVENGIHGHVERM
-327 WDMEEKNLPPLR
+327 
-339 TPEQRREAMAKA
+339 
-351 VHTRRERAAFKAACK
+351 
-366 AGNIPPEVAIEAP
+366 
-379 IAAKLKVEEFA
+379 
-390 RSFPGIGPVTAQKIV
+390 
-405 EACHIRDGR
+405 
-414 SVSGLGYMQ
+414 
-423 GPRLVEAI
+423 
-431 KSHMTAKEDG
+431 
-441 Q
+441 

>member
-1 MADEVLAVES
+1 MAGEVLAVEA

-38 KKNVDEKLADYV
+38 KKNVDEKLADYM
-50 DVKHIEK
+50 DVKRIKK

-62 AAKKYRAA
+62 AAKKYRTA
-70 VNDVKK
+70 VNAVKE

-82 KAAKKKYSDLLK
+82 KAAKKKYRDLLK
-94 TFDKT
+94 TFDET

-109 LSDEYKAEID
+109 LSDKYKAEID
-119 RYDGECRA
+119 RYDGECRK
-127 RRLAALSGHYY
+127 RRLTALKGHYC

-199 AVAWWTRTLP
+199 AVAWWARTLP
-209 ADSGEVAAAVAAHR
+209 ADSGEVAAAVTAHR

-229 ASLVSTYEQ
+229 AALVSTYEQ
-238 ATASEPEPEPA
+238 AMAPAPEPEPEPA
-249 PLPPDPEPM
+249 PLSPDPEPL
-258 PVEEPEPPLGVPRCV
+258 PDEQPEPEPPLGVPRCV
-273 RVVPSRPEPDV
+273 RVVPSRPEPDA
-284 AEDAAPAPQRGYR
+284 AEDAAPAPQRGCR
-297 VVIECATAD
+297 AVIECATED
-306 ELRRVRAV
+306 ELLRVMKF

-327 WDMEEKNLPPLR
+327 
-339 TPEQRREAMAKA
+339 
-351 VHTRRERAAFKAACK
+351 
-366 AGNIPPEVAIEAP
+366 
-379 IAAKLKVEEFA
+379 
-390 RSFPGIGPVTAQKIV
+390 
-405 EACHIRDGR
+405 
-414 SVSGLGYMQ
+414 
-423 GPRLVEAI
+423 
-431 KSHMTAKEDG
+431 
-441 Q
+441 

>member
-1 MADEVLAVES
+1 MADEVLAVEA

-38 KKNVDEKLADYV
+38 KKNVDEKLADYM
-50 DVKHIEK
+50 DVKRIEK

-62 AAKKYRAA
+62 AAKKYRTA

-109 LSDEYKAEID
+109 LSDKYKAEID
-119 RYDGECRA
+119 RYDGECRK
-127 RRLAALSGHYY
+127 RRLTALKGHYC

-146 LVPYERIADDKWL
+146 LVPYERIADDRWL

-168 KNIIE
+168 KSIIE

-199 AVAWWTRTLP
+199 AVAWWARTLP

-223 EEAAKA
+223 EEVAKA
-229 ASLVSTYEQ
+229 AALAATYER
-238 ATASEPEPEPA
+238 ATAPQPAPEPA
-249 PLPPDPEPM
+249 PLPPDPEPLPDEQ
-258 PVEEPEPPLGVPRCV
+258 PVPEPPLGVPRCV
-273 RVVPSRPEPDV
+273 RVVPSRPESDV

-306 ELRRVRAV
+306 ELCRVRAV
-314 MVENGIHGYVERM
+314 MVDNDIHGYVERM
-327 WDMEEKNLPPLR
+327 
-339 TPEQRREAMAKA
+339 
-351 VHTRRERAAFKAACK
+351 
-366 AGNIPPEVAIEAP
+366 
-379 IAAKLKVEEFA
+379 
-390 RSFPGIGPVTAQKIV
+390 
-405 EACHIRDGR
+405 
-414 SVSGLGYMQ
+414 
-423 GPRLVEAI
+423 
-431 KSHMTAKEDG
+431 
-441 Q
+441 